1 MKNASPKKIPILDLN
16 HSAFQK
22 YHKNE
27 PELEMQGSRGVFM
40 FNADNKFFD
49 LSARYNQNEPVPVLD
64 FVNCQRQLKAQL
76 MALKQGQR

>member
-1 MKNASPKKIPILDLN
+1 MKKSSPKKIPILDLN

-22 YHKNE
+22 HHDNE

-40 FNADNKFFD
+40 FKPDDKFFE
-49 LSARYNQNEPVPVLD
+49 LSARYNRNEPVPVLD

-76 MALKQGQR
+76 MALKKGQR